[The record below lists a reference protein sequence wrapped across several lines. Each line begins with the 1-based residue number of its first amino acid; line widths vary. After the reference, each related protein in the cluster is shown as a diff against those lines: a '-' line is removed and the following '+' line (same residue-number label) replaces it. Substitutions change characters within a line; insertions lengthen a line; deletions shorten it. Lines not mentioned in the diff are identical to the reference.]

1 VNSIANADQ
10 HAAWNGDSGRRWA
23 EDPDRRDRALAPV
36 AGTLL
41 AGAGIAA
48 GEIVLDVG
56 CGCGATTLAAAR
68 AAGPAGSAV
77 GIDLSG
83 PMLAVARRRAREQAV
98 VNVRFVQGDA
108 QVHALAAASFDV
120 AFSRFGTMFFAD
132 PVAAFANIARAIR
145 PGARL
150 CLATWAPLAAN
161 DWLTIPGAVL
171 LRYATPPEAASGPGM
186 FAQSDPESLE
196 ATLAAAGFASV
207 RCRPVTF
214 AMTLGA
220 SPADAAEYL
229 LASGQGR
236 LLLDTIP
243 GDTQP
248 AVIEELRAALAEH
261 AGPRGVQLNA
271 AILLTTATRPA

>member
-10 HAAWNGDSGRRWA
+10 HAPWNGDSGRRWA
-23 EDPDRRDRALAPV
+23 EDPDRRDEVLAPV
-36 AGTLL
+36 AGALL

-48 GEIVLDVG
+48 GAEVLDVG

-83 PMLAVARRRAREQAV
+83 PMLAVARRRARAGGRERAV
-98 VNVRFVQGDA
+98 RAGDA
-108 QVHALAAASFDV
+108 QVHAVRGLLRFRLR
-120 AFSRFGTMFFAD
+120 RFGTMFFAD
-132 PVAAFANIARAIR
+132 PVAAFANIARALR

-186 FAQSDPESLE
+186 FAQSDPESLV
-196 ATLAAAGFASV
+196 ATLAAAGLASV
-207 RCRPVTF
+207 RSRPLTV
-214 AMTLGA
+214 ALPVGA
-220 SPADAAEYL
+220 SPAAAAVPAGER
-229 LASGQGR
+229 ARPDPAGHDPR
-236 LLLDTIP
+236 R
-243 GDTQP
+243 TQ
-248 AVIEELRAALAEH
+248 
-261 AGPRGVQLNA
+261 
-271 AILLTTATRPA
+271 RP

>member
-1 VNSIANADQ
+1 
-10 HAAWNGDSGRRWA
+10 
-23 EDPDRRDRALAPV
+23 
-36 AGTLL
+36 
-41 AGAGIAA
+41 
-48 GEIVLDVG
+48 
-56 CGCGATTLAAAR
+56 
-68 AAGPAGSAV
+68 
-77 GIDLSG
+77 
-83 PMLAVARRRAREQAV
+83 
-98 VNVRFVQGDA
+98 
-108 QVHALAAASFDV
+108 
-120 AFSRFGTMFFAD
+120 
-132 PVAAFANIARAIR
+132 
-145 PGARL
+145 
-150 CLATWAPLAAN
+150 
-161 DWLTIPGAVL
+161 
-171 LRYATPPEAASGPGM
+171 M